1 MRKYL
6 LLIILIILFTGCK
19 TSHLPVFEPNEVLY
33 TGEIFWIADILP
45 AWSGFVIACE
55 IDHLSVDGSRDI
67 LLYYINTKGKVI
79 WEKIIGNDGFE
90 GAHCLSTAGENVAL
104 AGFCSPEGSNTRD
117 ALIILFDRRG
127 EILWEKTYGGQ
138 RDDEACSIKVHEN
151 RFTVLGDT
159 KLRGPGVE
167 SFWLLELDSN
177 GEMLWERFYG
187 ENEFNRGEE
196 LLLLED
202 GYIIAGTSFTDPSKK
217 GVLLYKVSTS
227 GEIEWRSY
235 IGADDASYALCSL
248 QKQEDGFLALTAKEP
263 LDDPSTPLPMS
274 RACLIM
280 IDQAGKIQWKK
291 EYAELEM
298 DWSYATMIQG
308 RNGFFIAGNASTI
321 FTAALNKKFEVQ
333 WINKYYKKNG
343 YYTVNSLIELENGY
357 LLSGNKE
364 IEGRRTLWLFKVD
377 MEGNTQ

>member
-127 EILWEKTYGGQ
+127 EILW
-138 RDDEACSIKVHEN
+138 
-151 RFTVLGDT
+151 
-159 KLRGPGVE
+159 
-167 SFWLLELDSN
+167 
-177 GEMLWERFYG
+177 
-187 ENEFNRGEE
+187 
-196 LLLLED
+196 
-202 GYIIAGTSFTDPSKK
+202 
-217 GVLLYKVSTS
+217 
-227 GEIEWRSY
+227 
-235 IGADDASYALCSL
+235 
-248 QKQEDGFLALTAKEP
+248 
-263 LDDPSTPLPMS
+263 
-274 RACLIM
+274 
-280 IDQAGKIQWKK
+280 
-291 EYAELEM
+291 
-298 DWSYATMIQG
+298 
-308 RNGFFIAGNASTI
+308 
-321 FTAALNKKFEVQ
+321 
-333 WINKYYKKNG
+333 
-343 YYTVNSLIELENGY
+343 
-357 LLSGNKE
+357 
-364 IEGRRTLWLFKVD
+364 LFKVD
-377 MEGNTQ
+377 MEGNTQYLCFFPLRQAAIYHWHNFCKNNKNYANDSIIKFDEPQFNNA